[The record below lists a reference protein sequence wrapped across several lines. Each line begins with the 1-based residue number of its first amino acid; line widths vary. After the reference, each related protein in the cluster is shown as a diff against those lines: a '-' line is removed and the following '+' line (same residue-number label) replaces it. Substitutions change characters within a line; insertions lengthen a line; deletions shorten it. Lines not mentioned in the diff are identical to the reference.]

1 MKDCPALHGKS
12 WYNKAKETG
21 LQNAGEARLASYSGN
36 FGTLIFYISEIRA
49 GQDCENERREVKEGM
64 GRKRNPERDQSL
76 KRYIESGGKMTLEE
90 LAAAAGVPKARISK
104 WKSEDKWEDKL
115 KEAPKRKGGQRG
127 NKNAAG
133 RTPKKDGNKNAVTH
147 GAFAKAGIE
156 DIDPEKAEEIKAVK
170 PGGSIEKMTEELQ
183 SLLARKAYLEGL
195 LQQYTAPEAEGAFY
209 ADKLVHMAVPK
220 TLEEVQGEQD
230 SGIDTGQVK
239 DPEGGTEKL
248 KTAMKTI
255 IKSSAFDRAM
265 KVEAELNRLHGRII
279 KQIDSIKSYEM
290 EERRLSLEERKY
302 QLAKQK
308 LTGEIIVDDETE
320 EIIDDLIDDG

>member
-1 MKDCPALHGKS
+1 
-12 WYNKAKETG
+12 
-21 LQNAGEARLASYSGN
+21 
-36 FGTLIFYISEIRA
+36 
-49 GQDCENERREVKEGM
+49 M
-64 GRKRNPERDQSL
+64 GRKRNPERDRSL
-76 KRYIESGGKMTLEE
+76 QRYIESGGKMTLDE
-90 LAAAAGVPKARISK
+90 LAAAAGIPKARISK
-104 WKSEDKWEDKL
+104 WKSEDKWEEKL
-115 KEAPKRKGGQRG
+115 KEAPKNKGGQIG

-147 GAFAKAGIE
+147 GAFAQAGIE
-156 DIDPEKAEEIKAVK
+156 DIDQEEAEKIKAVK
-170 PGGSIEKMTEELQ
+170 SGISIEEMTEELK
-183 SLLARKAYLEGL
+183 SLLIRKAYLEGL
-195 LQQYTAPEAEGAFY
+195 LQQYTAPEAEGTFY
-209 ADKLVHMAVPK
+209 ADKVVHMAVPK

-230 SGIDTGQVK
+230 SGIDTGQVQ

-302 QLAKQK
+302 NLTKQK
-308 LTGEIIVDDETE
+308 LTGEFVFDDETG
-320 EIIDDLIDDG
+320 EIIDDLTEEE

>member
-1 MKDCPALHGKS
+1 
-12 WYNKAKETG
+12 
-21 LQNAGEARLASYSGN
+21 
-36 FGTLIFYISEIRA
+36 
-49 GQDCENERREVKEGM
+49 M

-76 KRYIESGGKMTLEE
+76 KRYIDSGGKMTLDE

-104 WKSEDKWEDKL
+104 WKSEDKWEERL
-115 KEAPKRKGGQRG
+115 KEAPKKKGGQRG

-147 GAFAKAGIE
+147 GAYAKAGVE
-156 DIDPEKAEEIKAVK
+156 DIDPEKAKQILAIK
-170 PGGSIEKMTEELQ
+170 PGSSLEKMTEELQ
-183 SLLARKAYLEGL
+183 SLLVRKAYLEGL
-195 LQQYTAPEAEGAFY
+195 LGQYTDPSAEGTFY
-209 ADKLVHMAVPK
+209 ADKLVHMTVPK
-220 TLEEVQGEQD
+220 TLEEIQGEQD

-239 DPEGGTEKL
+239 DPEGSTEKL

-320 EIIDDLIDDG
+320 EIIDDLIDGD

>member
-1 MKDCPALHGKS
+1 
-12 WYNKAKETG
+12 
-21 LQNAGEARLASYSGN
+21 
-36 FGTLIFYISEIRA
+36 
-49 GQDCENERREVKEGM
+49 M

-76 KRYIESGGKMTLEE
+76 KRYIDSGGKITLDE
-90 LAAAAGVPKARISK
+90 LAAAAGVPKSRISK
-104 WKSEDKWEDKL
+104 WKSEDKWEERL
-115 KEAPKRKGGQRG
+115 KETPKKKGGQRG

-147 GAFAKAGIE
+147 GAFAQAGIE
-156 DIDPEKAEEIKAVK
+156 DIDPEKAEKIKELK
-170 PGGSIEKMTEELQ
+170 PGSSLEKMTEELQ
-183 SLLARKAYLEGL
+183 SLLVRKAYLEGL

-209 ADKLVHMAVPK
+209 ADKLVHMAIPK
-220 TLEEVQGEQD
+220 SVEDMQQEQD
-230 SGIDTGQVK
+230 GGIDTGQVK

-290 EERRLSLEERKY
+290 EERRLTLEERKY

-308 LTGEIIVDDETE
+308 LTGEFIIDDETE
-320 EIIDDLIDDG
+320 EIIDDLMDESEKR

>member
-1 MKDCPALHGKS
+1 
-12 WYNKAKETG
+12 
-21 LQNAGEARLASYSGN
+21 
-36 FGTLIFYISEIRA
+36 
-49 GQDCENERREVKEGM
+49 M
-64 GRKRNPERDQSL
+64 GRKRNPERDKSL
-76 KRYIESGGKMTLEE
+76 QRYIESGGKMTLEE

-104 WKSEDKWEDKL
+104 WKSEDKWEERM
-115 KEAPKRKGGQRG
+115 KEAPKKKGGQRG

-156 DIDPEKAEEIKAVK
+156 DIDPEKAAQITATK
-170 PGGSIEKMTEELQ
+170 PGESIEKMTEELK
-183 SLLARKAYLEGL
+183 SLLVRKAYLEGL

-220 TLEEVQGEQD
+220 TLEEIQGEQD

-320 EIIDDLIDDG
+320 EIIDDLMDGD

>member
-1 MKDCPALHGKS
+1 
-12 WYNKAKETG
+12 
-21 LQNAGEARLASYSGN
+21 
-36 FGTLIFYISEIRA
+36 
-49 GQDCENERREVKEGM
+49 M

-76 KRYIESGGKMTLEE
+76 QRYIDSGGKMTLDE

-104 WKSEDKWEDKL
+104 WKSEDKWEERL
-115 KEAPKRKGGQRG
+115 KEAPKKKGGQRG

-147 GAFAKAGIE
+147 GAFAQAGVE
-156 DIDPEKAEEIKAVK
+156 DIDPKTAEEIKAIK
-170 PGGSIEKMTEELQ
+170 PGESLKRMTEELQ
-183 SLLARKAYLEGL
+183 SLLVRKAYLEGL
-195 LQQYTAPEAEGAFY
+195 LGQYTDPSAEGAFY
-209 ADKLVHMAVPK
+209 ADKLVHMTVPK

-239 DPEGGTEKL
+239 DPEGGAEKL

-279 KQIDSIKSYEM
+279 KLIDSIKSYEM
-290 EERRLSLEERKY
+290 EDRRLRLDERKY

-308 LTGEIIVDDETE
+308 LTGEIIIDDETE
-320 EIIDDLIDDG
+320 EIIDDLMDDD

>member
-1 MKDCPALHGKS
+1 
-12 WYNKAKETG
+12 
-21 LQNAGEARLASYSGN
+21 
-36 FGTLIFYISEIRA
+36 
-49 GQDCENERREVKEGM
+49 M
-64 GRKRNPERDQSL
+64 GRKRNPERDKSL
-76 KRYIESGGKMTLEE
+76 KRYIDSGGKMTPDE

-104 WKSEDKWEDKL
+104 WKSEDKWEECL
-115 KEAPKRKGGQRG
+115 KEAPKKKGGQRG

-133 RTPKKDGNKNAVTH
+133 RTPKKDGNRNAVTH

-156 DIDPEKAEEIKAVK
+156 NIDPEKAEEIKAIK
-170 PGGSIEKMTEELQ
+170 PGSSIEQMTEELK
-183 SLLARKAYLEGL
+183 SLLIRKAYLEGL
-195 LQQYTAPEAEGAFY
+195 LGQYTDPSAEGAFY
-209 ADKLVHMAVPK
+209 ADKLVHMTVPK

-308 LTGEIIVDDETE
+308 LTGEIIIDDETE
-320 EIIDDLIDDG
+320 EIIDDLMDDD